1 MLVQQ
6 KIDGLILKDMVLA
19 AANLLEKNKKNVD
32 ALNVFPVPDGD
43 TGTNM
48 TLTMMAAAR
57 EVKGTQSTSVSDIA
71 EALARGSLKGAR
83 GNSGV
88 ILSQLFRGFARGIKD
103 YKEIDGYQFAIGL
116 KAGVETAYKAVMK
129 PTEGTIL
136 TVARVSAEQALLEG
150 KKSINLLRVL
160 DTLVE
165 NSEKTLQRTP
175 EMLPVLKQ
183 AGVVDAGGM
192 GLLCIYQGFKA
203 ALDGEEV
210 LDEGLDEVL
219 TVTEDSHASLSLEQ
233 EEIKF
238 GYCTEFFITN
248 IFPSVTQKEI
258 DRLKEKLQKIGDSL
272 IVVGDENLI
281 KVHVH
286 SNMPGKVLQFALRL
300 GELSSVK
307 IDNMR
312 EQHRHIIDQKD
323 DQQAIATPFIDIQK
337 KYGIVA
343 VAMGDGITR
352 IFKDLS
358 VDQVIEG
365 GQTMNPSIEDIHTAI
380 EKIPADNIFVLPN
393 NSNIILAAEQ
403 AKNLTN
409 KNVSVIPSKSIPQG
423 LAAVLAYNPDMEFDG
438 NVERMTSSL
447 QHVKTGQVTYAVRNS
462 SFDDQTIGEGDIIGL
477 SDGSIR
483 QVGKDISEVGL
494 GLLKEIVTDE
504 DEIITVFYGKDV
516 SEQEANRFV
525 EKVQQTFPQCDVE
538 QHTGGQPL
546 YYYIFSVE

>member
-1 MLVQQ
+1 MVQQ
-6 KIDGLILKDMVLA
+6 KIDGSILKDMILA

-48 TLTMMAAAR
+48 SLTMMAAAK
-57 EVKGTQSTSVSDIA
+57 EVKGTQSDSVSDIA
-71 EALARGSLKGAR
+71 DALARGSLKGAR

-88 ILSQLFRGFARGIKD
+88 ILSQLFRGFAKGIKG
-103 YKEIDGYQFAIGL
+103 YKEIDGYQFAVGL
-116 KAGVETAYKAVMK
+116 KTGVETAYKAVMK

-136 TVARVSAEQALLEG
+136 TVARVSTEQALLEG
-150 KKSINLLRVL
+150 NKSTNVLRVL
-160 DTLVE
+160 DALVE
-165 NSEKTLQRTP
+165 NGDKILQKTP

-192 GLLCIYQGFKA
+192 GLLYIYQGFKA
-203 ALDGEEV
+203 VLDGEEIIAE
-210 LDEGLDEVL
+210 DFDDVL
-219 TVTEDSHASLSLEQ
+219 TVTDDSHALLSLEQ

-238 GYCTEFFITN
+238 GYCTEFFIIN
-248 IFPSVTQKEI
+248 IFPSVTHKEI
-258 DRLKEKLQKIGDSL
+258 ERLKEKLQKIGDSL

-300 GELSSVK
+300 GELSNIK

-323 DQQAIATPFIDIQK
+323 DQQAKATPVIDMQK

-343 VAMGDGITR
+343 VATGDGITR
-352 IFKDLS
+352 IFEDLS

-380 EKIPADNIFVLPN
+380 ERIPANNIFVLPN

-403 AKNLTN
+403 AKSMTN
-409 KNVSVIPSKSIPQG
+409 KNVAVIPSKSIPQG
-423 LAAVLAYNPDMEFDG
+423 LAAVLAYNPDLEFDA
-438 NVERMTSSL
+438 NVERMTGSL
-447 QHVKTGQVTYAVRNS
+447 QNVKTGQVTYAVRNS
-462 SFDDQTIGEGDIIGL
+462 SFGEQTINEGDVIGL
-477 SDGSIR
+477 SNGSIR

-504 DEIITVFYGKDV
+504 DEIITIFYGKDIRD
-516 SEQEANRFV
+516 QEANRFV
-525 EKVQQTFPQCDVE
+525 EKVQEAFPQCDVE
-538 QHTGGQPL
+538 LHTGGQPL